1 MRREVQKINP
11 YDEARRQWLREV
23 RASCTRQAVML
34 ASELEWIKAKIFDI
48 DRELAGGED
57 VKQTKKKSSN

>member
-1 MRREVQKINP
+1 MNP
-11 YDEARRQWLREV
+11 HDEARRQWLREV

-48 DRELAGGED
+48 DRELIAGDED
-57 VKQTKKKSSN
+57 VKQTKEKSSN